1 MHSDSNSWTAS
12 VCIVNNCRTNI
23 DTLATD
29 AGTWWYG
36 KRQRSSWSFCGRS
49 NQGSHPKDKD
59 LRKSCPWGGE
69 GEANIHWFFLQPRA
83 PQESSQRA
91 NLPRESSPGLDFFF
105 SLSWSHMT
113 SNMFCVKFCSNIKL
127 GLLCRDDM
135 EQQYKPSGSGWC
147 CFGIIYLRSVCC
159 KIFQKPRVQSFVY
172 DCTWVGCG
180 VQRTLVDVVW
190 INGIDLHLQG
200 VWCSD
205 GWWVI
210 RAPETCLESGY
221 IVITYIGPLGE
232 IDRKRVARFS
242 LKSTY
247 PKGLV
252 LYLSKHGKILER
264 MILL

>member
-1 MHSDSNSWTAS
+1 MYHNLSNHTMTSNMFC
-12 VCIVNNCRTNI
+12 VCLRSLTIFQV
-23 DTLATD
+23 TD
-29 AGTWWYG
+29 
-36 KRQRSSWSFCGRS
+36 KC
-49 NQGSHPKDKD
+49 
-59 LRKSCPWGGE
+59 L
-69 GEANIHWFFLQPRA
+69 
-83 PQESSQRA
+83 
-91 NLPRESSPGLDFFF
+91 
-105 SLSWSHMT
+105 LSARSHMT